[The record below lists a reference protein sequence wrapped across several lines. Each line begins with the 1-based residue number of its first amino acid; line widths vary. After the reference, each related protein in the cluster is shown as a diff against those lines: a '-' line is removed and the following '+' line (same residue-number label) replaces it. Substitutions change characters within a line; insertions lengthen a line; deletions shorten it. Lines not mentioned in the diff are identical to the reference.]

1 VNTVTKRKKKM
12 TTKPGQLDASAKPEQ
27 TKFYLEIFPKYL
39 SFGLVCQGFVYHL
52 TLTLTN
58 KGMKPTTIRLNCV
71 PTNPADEKNK
81 TRIIY
86 EPKKIAPGMST
97 TIVIELIADY
107 HLHSSFDF
115 SIAQGLSDEVMRS
128 PVTAFVVPVDIFK
141 NIAKTLQL
149 QKRPIYRNGVQPIRA
164 SLTFEDR
171 STTLSFLGGATPTNN
186 TENLL
191 SEALMD
197 SEDVD
202 DILELPILSNVYWDP
217 HSKLL
222 RMDKTL
228 GGVDVNAE
236 YSIDDTIF
244 NTNKM
249 RDQRMIELEDLGYY
263 TLKTVRKL
271 EENKQ
276 EVNVS
281 IDEFDS
287 SSMIRDSSII
297 RDSSVKATDS
307 H

>member
-1 VNTVTKRKKKM
+1 MEMASKA
-12 TTKPGQLDASAKPEQ
+12 GHLDAAAKTEQ
-27 TKFYLEIFPKYL
+27 TKFYLEISPKYL

-71 PTNPADEKNK
+71 PTNPTDEKNK
-81 TRIIY
+81 TMIIY

-107 HLHSSFDF
+107 HLHSSFNF
-115 SIAQGLSDEVMRS
+115 SIAQGLSDEVMLL

-164 SLTFEDR
+164 SLTLEDR
-171 STTLSFLGGATPTNN
+171 STTLSFLGGVTPANN

-217 HSKLL
+217 HSKIL

-228 GGVDVNAE
+228 GGVDVNPE
-236 YSIDDTIF
+236 YSIEDTIF
-244 NTNKM
+244 NTNKL
-249 RDQRMIELEDLGYY
+249 RDQRMLELEDLGFY

-276 EVNVS
+276 EANGS
-281 IDEFDS
+281 IDEFES
-287 SSMIRDSSII
+287 SSIAKDSVIK
-297 RDSSVKATDS
+297 SSDN
-307 H
+307 